1 MFRSPNE
8 LGLRNSGGRIAR
20 LVCDMES
27 DERFI
32 LKVLTGPNQGAELE
46 LSAGAYVVGSADEC
60 DVNFSD
66 ALVAP
71 RHLSVELSEDSIV
84 AKRLDGKVFVDGKPM
99 VDTRQTIK
107 FFQFVTAGST
117 YFLFGPAGREWPQ
130 GVPGPLP
137 PLEPETQPESAAPE
151 SPAPSTKGPEKPK
164 DEASPTDR
172 AKKVALLTFLLFSV
186 LAVSSFLLM
195 RLDRRDP
202 PPPATAET
210 ILPGVK
216 AMVQKQPYAE
226 AVTVGIRNS
235 RVFVSGFVPTNA
247 EARQLR
253 SLVTRPDGL
262 VACHVVSDEEIL
274 ADVGEILDSFRS
286 GLRAKMDSA
295 GGVEISGFA
304 GDTDTWNQLRTILES
319 DLPGYPRLK
328 FSVVSGNQVISEGEA
343 ILRQSGLTSL
353 IHLEATS
360 AGLTASGSVPPMEA
374 EVWAQAKDKIQSELP
389 AGVMLKDQVTSG
401 GDSSSVDDYLLSSI
415 SMGPLPW
422 VTLRNG
428 MKLFPGA
435 VLPNGWTLQTI
446 QPESVELRQGDDTI
460 TIDLGKNLLDTP

>member
-1 MFRSPNE
+1 M
-8 LGLRNSGGRIAR
+8 A
-20 LVCDMES
+20 S

-46 LSAGAYVVGSADEC
+46 LSAGAYVIGSADEC

-137 PLEPETQPESAAPE
+137 PLKPETETQPESAE
-151 SPAPSTKGPEKPK
+151 SSALSTKGPEKPK

-172 AKKVALLTFLLFSV
+172 AKKVALLTFLLFGV

-202 PPPATAET
+202 PPPATAES

-235 RVFVSGFVPTNA
+235 RVFVSGFVRTSA

-262 VACHVVSDEEIL
+262 VACAVVSDEEIL
-274 ADVGEILDSFRS
+274 AAVGEILDSFRS
-286 GLRAKMDSA
+286 GLSAKMDSA

-304 GDTDTWNQLRTILES
+304 GDTDTWNQLRTLLES

-374 EVWAQAKDKIQSELP
+374 ELWAQAKDKIQSELP
-389 AGVMLKDQVTSG
+389 AGVMLKDEVTSG

-422 VTLRNG
+422 VTLRSG
-428 MKLFPGA
+428 KKLFPGA
-435 VLPNGWTLQTI
+435 VLPNGWTLETI
-446 QPESVELRQGDDTI
+446 QPESVELRQGDNTI

>member
-1 MFRSPNE
+1 
-8 LGLRNSGGRIAR
+8 
-20 LVCDMES
+20 MES

-46 LSAGAYVVGSADEC
+46 LSADEC

-137 PLEPETQPESAAPE
+137 PLEPETETQRE

-202 PPPATAET
+202 PPPATAES

-216 AMVQKQPYAE
+216 AMVQKQPDAE

-235 RVFVSGFVPTNA
+235 RVFVSGFVRTNA

-262 VACHVVSDEEIL
+262 VACAVVSDEEIL

-353 IHLEATS
+353 IRLEATS
-360 AGLTASGSVPPMEA
+360 AGLTASGSVPAMEA
-374 EVWAQAKDKIQSELP
+374 EAWAQAKDKIRSELP
-389 AGVMLKDQVTSG
+389 AGVMLKDQVTFG

>member
-1 MFRSPNE
+1 
-8 LGLRNSGGRIAR
+8 
-20 LVCDMES
+20 MES
-27 DERFI
+27 DKRFI

-46 LSAGAYVVGSADEC
+46 LSAGAYVIGSADEC

-71 RHLSVELSEDSIV
+71 RHLSVELSKDSIV

-117 YFLFGPAGREWPQ
+117 YFLFGPAGRDWPQ

-137 PLEPETQPESAAPE
+137 PLEPETAAPEPESAE

-186 LAVSSFLLM
+186 MAVSSFLLM

-202 PPPATAET
+202 PPPATAES

-235 RVFVSGFVPTNA
+235 RVFVSGFVGTNA

-262 VACHVVSDEEIL
+262 VACDVASDEEIL

-374 EVWAQAKDKIQSELP
+374 EAWAQAKDKIRSELP
-389 AGVMLKDQVTSG
+389 AGAMLKDQVAFG

>member
-1 MFRSPNE
+1 
-8 LGLRNSGGRIAR
+8 
-20 LVCDMES
+20 MES

-46 LSAGAYVVGSADEC
+46 LSAGAYVIGSADEC

-137 PLEPETQPESAAPE
+137 PLEPETETQPKSAAPE
-151 SPAPSTKGPEKPK
+151 PAKSLEKPK

-195 RLDRRDP
+195 SLDRRDP
-202 PPPATAET
+202 PPPATAES

-262 VACHVVSDEEIL
+262 VACDVVSDEEIL
-274 ADVGEILDSFRS
+274 AAVGEILDSFRS

-374 EVWAQAKDKIQSELP
+374 EVWAQAKDKIRSELP

>member
-1 MFRSPNE
+1 M
-8 LGLRNSGGRIAR
+8 A
-20 LVCDMES
+20 S

-46 LSAGAYVVGSADEC
+46 LSAGAYMIGSADEC

-117 YFLFGPAGREWPQ
+117 YFLFGPAGRDWPQ

-137 PLEPETQPESAAPE
+137 PLEPETETQPE

-195 RLDRRDP
+195 SLDRRDP
-202 PPPATAET
+202 PPPTTAES

-216 AMVQKQPYAE
+216 ATIQKQPYAE

-235 RVFVSGFVPTNA
+235 RVFVSGFVRTNA

-262 VACHVVSDEEIL
+262 VACDVVSDEEIL

-360 AGLTASGSVPPMEA
+360 AGLTASGSVPAMEA
-374 EVWAQAKDKIQSELP
+374 EAWAQAKDKIRSELP
-389 AGVMLKDQVTSG
+389 AGVTLKDQVTSG
-401 GDSSSVDDYLLSSI
+401 GDNSSVDDYLLSSI

-435 VLPNGWTLQTI
+435 VLPNGWTLQAI

>member
-8 LGLRNSGGRIAR
+8 LGLRNSCGRIAR
-20 LVCDMES
+20 LVCDMAS

-46 LSAGAYVVGSADEC
+46 LSAGAYVIGSADEC

-71 RHLSVELSEDSIV
+71 RHLSVELGEDSIV

-137 PLEPETQPESAAPE
+137 PLEPETETQPESAAPKPESAE
-151 SPAPSTKGPEKPK
+151 SPAKGPEKPR

-202 PPPATAET
+202 PPPATAEL

-216 AMVQKQPYAE
+216 AMVQK
-226 AVTVGIRNS
+226 
-235 RVFVSGFVPTNA
+235 
-247 EARQLR
+247 
-253 SLVTRPDGL
+253 
-262 VACHVVSDEEIL
+262 
-274 ADVGEILDSFRS
+274 
-286 GLRAKMDSA
+286 
-295 GGVEISGFA
+295 
-304 GDTDTWNQLRTILES
+304 
-319 DLPGYPRLK
+319 
-328 FSVVSGNQVISEGEA
+328 
-343 ILRQSGLTSL
+343 
-353 IHLEATS
+353 
-360 AGLTASGSVPPMEA
+360 
-374 EVWAQAKDKIQSELP
+374 
-389 AGVMLKDQVTSG
+389 
-401 GDSSSVDDYLLSSI
+401 
-415 SMGPLPW
+415 
-422 VTLRNG
+422 
-428 MKLFPGA
+428 
-435 VLPNGWTLQTI
+435 
-446 QPESVELRQGDDTI
+446 
-460 TIDLGKNLLDTP
+460 